1 VTDPWPP
8 RPQLARRRLLKNV
21 ALTSLSLPIVGAVS
35 ACSSSSPESTN
46 TNSVKVNWSN
56 FTLYMPVDDAGAF
69 PLVKSCAKDLGIE
82 ISYTEDIDDN
92 SAFFAKLKPVLDK
105 GDSVG
110 RDLIV
115 VTDDFVMPWIRGGFV
130 QEFDK
135 TICPMFQI
143 I

>member
-46 TNSVKVNWSN
+46 ANSVKVNWSN
-56 FTLYMPVDDAGAF
+56 FTLYMPVDDAGGF
-69 PLVKSCAKDLGIE
+69 PLVESCSKDLGIE

-92 SAFFAKLKPVLDK
+92 FSWQRFNC
-105 GDSVG
+105 GH
-110 RDLIV
+110 R
-115 VTDDFVMPWIRGGFV
+115 
-130 QEFDK
+130 
-135 TICPMFQI
+135 
-143 I
+143 